1 VNDDRI
7 VRPSW
12 WYCSI
17 GVAVMLAGLGLFLYS
32 ILHGISHVTDDL
44 IQVVVPGEKDLTL
57 MPHLIYT
64 IFLERESVV
73 DGRIYSTKEN
83 LSGLTCAVTSQAS
96 GNKISTRRPT
106 MNTTYSVGGREGR
119 SVLEFVTEEAGV
131 YHIACDYEKG
141 DQGPQVVLAVG
152 SGVGEHIFSMVT
164 KSLASFFGGSV
175 LGGAII
181 LTVFALRES
190 AKRKLAASGMTVGP
204 GNLLPALGE
213 PISMANDNA
222 RWVSAEL
229 PINYAGFW
237 LRCAATLIDTVVA
250 FFPLLIVSIISYHI
264 LEAVLKAKR
273 YDADLALL
281 ALPVISIAFTLSYF
295 SLLES
300 SRRQGTLGKMA
311 VGLRVSDMEGRRL
324 TLGRAAGRT
333 LAKYLSCLTFGIGF
347 IMCGFT
353 NKKQA
358 LHDVIA
364 SCLVLRRR

>member
-1 VNDDRI
+1 MIDDRI
-7 VRPSW
+7 VRPSL

-17 GVAVMLAGLGLFLYS
+17 GVAVILAGLGLFLYS
-32 ILHGISHVTDDL
+32 LLHGIFHITDDL
-44 IQVVVPGEKDLTL
+44 TQIVVPGEKDLTL
-57 MPHLIYT
+57 MPHLNYT
-64 IFLERESVV
+64 IFLEAESVV

-106 MNTTYSVGGREGR
+106 MSTTYSVGGREGR
-119 SVLEFVTEEAGV
+119 SVLEFVTEEAGL
-131 YHIACDYEKG
+131 YHVVCNYEEG
-141 DQGPQVVLAVG
+141 SQGPQVVLAVG
-152 SGVGEHIFSMVT
+152 SGMGERIVSTVT
-164 KSLASFFGGSV
+164 KSLASFYGGGI

-181 LTVFALRES
+181 VTVFTLRER
-190 AKRKLAASGMTVGP
+190 AKRKFVASGMSAGP
-204 GNLLPALGE
+204 GNLPSAPQE
-213 PISMANDNA
+213 PVSMANDNA
-222 RWVSAEL
+222 WEISAEA
-229 PINYAGFW
+229 PAGYAGFW
-237 LRCAATLIDTVVA
+237 LRCAATLIDA
-250 FFPLLIVSIISYHI
+250 AAMFFPLLFVTIIGFNI

-273 YDADLALL
+273 YDAD
-281 ALPVISIAFTLSYF
+281 F
-295 SLLES
+295 SLLAWPIISIVFTLIYFPLRES

-311 VGLRVSDMEGRRL
+311 LGLRVSDIEGRRL

-353 NKKQA
+353 KKKQA